1 MCRLAHLSGVEQPV
15 RGGGAPH
22 YWPLSGAKYPDAGG
36 FALLGSCQWGK
47 TTSSWCI
54 GFAESVSVGQIF
66 QYLVRRL
73 H

>member
-1 MCRLAHLSGVEQPV
+1 MCRLLLSPVEWNSQFV
-15 RGGGAPH
+15 AGAPH

>member
-15 RGGGAPH
+15 RGGCAH
-22 YWPLSGAKYPDAGG
+22 YWPLNGAKYPDAGG

>member
-15 RGGGAPH
+15 RGWCAPLLASH
-22 YWPLSGAKYPDAGG
+22 SGAKYPDAGG